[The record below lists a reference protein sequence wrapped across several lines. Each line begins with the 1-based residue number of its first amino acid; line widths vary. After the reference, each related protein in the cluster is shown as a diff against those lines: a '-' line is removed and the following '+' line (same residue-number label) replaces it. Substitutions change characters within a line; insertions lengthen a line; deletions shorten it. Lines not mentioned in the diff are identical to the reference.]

1 MAPPPGKGAKKGAPV
16 GPSAEELVR
25 RHARCAAASALHAR
39 SALAR
44 ASHLLRARARLGA
57 RSCAL
62 TSSSPCPAQA
72 VEIEVQKALAEKR
85 SAEAAA
91 SSAAA
96 EATNAAAA
104 AAAAGREG
112 ELQRASRE
120 LAAAQAQVFSLEA
133 RNPFP

>member
-1 MAPPPGKGAKKGAPV
+1 M
-16 GPSAEELVR
+16 
-25 RHARCAAASALHAR
+25 
-39 SALAR
+39 
-44 ASHLLRARARLGA
+44 
-57 RSCAL
+57 
-62 TSSSPCPAQA
+62 
-72 VEIEVQKALAEKR
+72 QKALAEKR